1 MKSDLRAAAGN
12 LPLVVGLIGALAITF
27 VVLFGDRIAP
37 YDPQAWRIV
46 EFYDGKIIVPPSPP
60 DSHHLLGT
68 DPLGRDQLSRLL
80 WGARLSITVT
90 GLAVLLRVGLGL
102 VVGTLIAASRGPNNG

>member
-1 MKSDLRAAAGN
+1 MRADVRAAVGN
-12 LPLVVGLIGALAITF
+12 VPLVMGMVGALAVAF

-46 EFYDGKIIVPPSPP
+46 EFYDGRIIVPPSPP

-80 WGARLSITVT
+80 WGARLSVTVA
-90 GLAVLLRVGLGL
+90 GLAVLMRLGLGL
-102 VVGTLIAASRGPNNG
+102 AGGALVAA